1 MIRLK
6 QGVRGAAAPRW
17 FSAFAVAFALLPAAA
32 ASAATTR
39 PVQAFDTPTFKTIW
53 TPRNVPAQVGD
64 TIEWRLTQPG
74 NPNAA
79 THDIWLVAPGG
90 QPQQLGASYIGP
102 KATAEV
108 TQTGT
113 YAFYC
118 SIHGGLTPGGMNGQ
132 VVVGTT
138 DPGAPVDP
146 GTPWTDPD
154 WVDPEDPGSGP
165 PALPNTTTAPTIFEE
180 GDTTAPTVDLISV
193 KETDYTAKVKVD
205 VSEAGTLTVR
215 LKQGKKIVATERVEI
230 NAGKVAVSIKPPKR
244 LRDRPRRFR
253 LQVWSTDMAEIDSE
267 IHSVWVTLGHS

>member
-1 MIRLK
+1 MRLR
-6 QGVRGAAAPRW
+6 VLASAVVAA
-17 FSAFAVAFALLPAAA
+17 ALLPAT

-39 PVQAFDTPTFKTIW
+39 PVQAFDTPTFKTVW

-90 QPQQLGASYIGP
+90 QPQQLGASYLGP

-108 TQTGT
+108 SQTGT

-118 SIHGGLTPGGMNGQ
+118 SIHGGLAPGGMNGQ

-138 DPGAPVDP
+138 NPGPAVDP

-154 WVDPEDPGSGP
+154 WVDPDDPTGP

-180 GDTTAPTVDLISV
+180 GDTTAPTVNLISV
-193 KETDYTAKVKVD
+193 KEGDPGARVKVD
-205 VSEAGTLTVR
+205 VSEAGIVTVR
-215 LKQGKKIVATERVEI
+215 LKLGKKVVATERVEV
-230 NAGKVAVSIKPPKR
+230 NAGKVAVTIKPPKR
-244 LRDRPRRFR
+244 LRNRAHRFR

>member
-1 MIRLK
+1 VIRRALI
-6 QGVRGAAAPRW
+6 GAVV
-17 FSAFAVAFALLPAAA
+17 AVALLPAA

-39 PVQAFDTPTFKTIW
+39 AVQAFDTPTFKTVW
-53 TPRNVPAQVGD
+53 YPRNVPAQVGD

-90 QPQQLGASYIGP
+90 QPQQLGASYLGP
-102 KATAEV
+102 KATAQV
-108 TQTGT
+108 TQAGT

-132 VVVGTT
+132 VIVGTA
-138 DPGAPVDP
+138 DPGAPIDP

-154 WVDPEDPGSGP
+154 WVDPTDPGTGP

-180 GDTTAPTVDLISV
+180 GDTTAPTVELLKV
-193 KETDYTAKVKVD
+193 KEGPVAATVKAE
-205 VSEAGTLTVR
+205 VSEAGTITVR
-215 LKQGKKIVATERVEI
+215 LKQGKKVVATERVET
-230 NAGKVAVSIKPPKR
+230 NAGEVTVKIKPPAR
-244 LRDRPRRFR
+244 LRDRERRYR

-267 IHSVWVTLGHS
+267 IHSVWVTLGG

>member
-1 MIRLK
+1 VIR
-6 QGVRGAAAPRW
+6 R
-17 FSAFAVAFALLPAAA
+17 ALLGAVLAAVLLPGVARA
-32 ASAATTR
+32 AVTR

-108 TQTGT
+108 AQTGT
-113 YAFYC
+113 YQFYC

-132 VVVGTT
+132 VVVGAT

-154 WVDPEDPGSGP
+154 WEDPEDPTGP

-193 KETDYTAKVKVD
+193 KETDTAAKVKVD
-205 VSEAGTLTVR
+205 GSEAGVLTLR
-215 LKQGKKIVATERVEI
+215 LKKGKKIVATERVEV
-230 NAGKVAVSIKPPKR
+230 NAGRVSASIKPPR
-244 LRDRPRRFR
+244 ALRDKLRRYK
-253 LQVWSTDMAEIDSE
+253 LQVWATDMAEIDSE
-267 IHSVWVTLGHS
+267 IHSVWVDIGS

>member
-1 MIRLK
+1 MIRRTLAL
-6 QGVRGAAAPRW
+6 AAL
-17 FSAFAVAFALLPAAA
+17 AVAVLAPAGV

-39 PVQAFDTPTFKTIW
+39 PVQAFDTPTFKTVW

-74 NPNAA
+74 SPYGANS

-90 QPQQLGASYIGP
+90 QPQQLGASYLGP

-108 TQTGT
+108 SQTGT

-138 DPGAPVDP
+138 DPGPPVDP

-154 WVDPEDPGSGP
+154 WEDPDDPTGP
-165 PALPNTTTAPTIFEE
+165 AALPNTTTAPTIFEE
-180 GDTTAPTVDLISV
+180 GDTTAPTVNLIKV
-193 KETDYTAKVKVD
+193 EENDPAAKIKVN
-205 VSEAGTLTVR
+205 VSEAGFLTVR

-230 NAGKVAVSIKPPKR
+230 NAGNVTVKIKPPKR
-244 LRDRPRRFR
+244 LRDRARRYR
-253 LQVWSTDMAEIDSE
+253 LQVFSTDMAEIDSE

>member
-1 MIRLK
+1 MILRVLA
-6 QGVRGAAAPRW
+6 GAA
-17 FSAFAVAFALLPAAA
+17 VACALLPAAA

-64 TIEWRLTQPG
+64 TVEWRLTQPG
-74 NPNAA
+74 NPRGENS

-102 KATAEV
+102 KATTVVA
-108 TQTGT
+108 QTGT
-113 YAFYC
+113 YQFYC

-154 WVDPEDPGSGP
+154 WQDPDDPSLP
-165 PALPNTTTAPTIFEE
+165 PALPNTTIAPTISEE

-193 KETDYTAKVKVD
+193 KETDTAAKVKVD
-205 VSEAGTLTVR
+205 VSEAGTLTLR
-215 LKQGKKIVATERVEI
+215 LKKGKKVVATETVDV
-230 NAGKVAVSIKPPKR
+230 NAGKVTAQIKPPKG
-244 LRDRPRRFR
+244 LRDKLRRYK
-253 LQVWSTDMAEIDSE
+253 LQVFATDMAEIDSE
-267 IHSVWVTLGHS
+267 IHSVWVDIGP

>member
-1 MIRLK
+1 MIRRVLA
-6 QGVRGAAAPRW
+6 GAVVAA
-17 FSAFAVAFALLPAAA
+17 ALLPAA

-39 PVQAFDTPTFKTIW
+39 PVQAFDTPTFKTVW

-79 THDIWLVAPGG
+79 THDIWLVAPGSS
-90 QPQQLGASYIGP
+90 QPQQLGASYLGP

-113 YAFYC
+113 YQFYC

-138 DPGAPVDP
+138 NPGAPVDP

-154 WVDPEDPGSGP
+154 WVDPDDPSGP
-165 PALPNTTTAPTIFEE
+165 QALPNTTTAPTIFEE

-193 KETDYTAKVKVD
+193 KKDTDSTAKVKVD
-205 VSEAGTLTVR
+205 VSEAGSLTLR
-215 LKQGKKIVATERVEI
+215 LKLGKKVVATERVDI
-230 NAGKVAVSIKPPKR
+230 NAGEVTATIKPPKR
-244 LRDRPRRFR
+244 LRDRPRRYR
-253 LQVWSTDMAEIDSE
+253 LQVWSTDMADIESE
-267 IHSVWVTLGHS
+267 IHSVWVTLGRN